1 MLAIH
6 NPIIHILSLS
16 SPLIFK
22 IMKGLLVVFAVFLG
36 SISFAQLSAVKGQ
49 TFYNFWINL
58 PEDSIL
64 NNNPPVL
71 IFLHGK
77 SLSGTDLNRVKKY
90 GVIHEIE
97 NGRKIPAIVLAPQV
111 ASGSWNP
118 DKVLEVLQYVQKTY
132 KTDTNRVY
140 VCGMSLGGY
149 GTMHFAGKYANKITA
164 AVALCGGGNPKD
176 ACNLAT
182 IPMWIQHGN
191 RDEAVPVTRSREMVT
206 AIKNCNEGKNLIYTE
221 IPGANHGALER
232 VFRGDDMYN
241 WLFAQVRTHG
251 DEVVMVPVPAKT
263 ENTATKE
270 EPKAKESSGTSN

>member
-1 MLAIH
+1 MKQVLV
-6 NPIIHILSLS
+6 
-16 SPLIFK
+16 LICLFF
-22 IMKGLLVVFAVFLG
+22 GAN
-36 SISFAQLSAVKGQ
+36 SFAQLSAVKGK
-49 TFYNFWINL
+49 TFYNFWLNL
-58 PEDSIL
+58 PDSATL
-64 NNNPPVL
+64 NNNPPIL

-97 NGRKIPAIVLAPQV
+97 KGRSVPAIVIAPQV

-118 DKVLEVLQYVQKTY
+118 DKVLEVLEYVQKLY

-149 GTMHFAGKYANKITA
+149 GTMHFAGKHAGKITA

-176 ACNLAT
+176 ACNLAS

-191 RDEAVPVTRSREMVT
+191 RDEAVPVRYSREMVH
-206 AIKNCNEGKNLIYTE
+206 AIKQCNNGKNLIYTE

-232 VFRGDDMYN
+232 IFRSDEMYD
-241 WLFAQVRTHG
+241 WLFAQIRTNSG
-251 DEVVMVPVPAKT
+251 EVVMVPVPEKT
-263 ENTATKE
+263 ENTAQGKPT
-270 EPKAKESSGTSN
+270 ESKTNTGTGGTSN